1 MTGKYDMAV
10 ENFEKV
16 GKAYASNQMTRF
28 STRGYLLNAGICKLA
43 LGDIVA
49 SKRALDDYGMWSH
62 EFNQSREKDF
72 LVSLTEAADEF
83 DVEKFTTAFQNYDSI
98 SRLQPWQTTVLLKVK
113 ENIMK
118 EEDDLI

>member
-1 MTGKYDMAV
+1 MTGKYDIAM

-16 GKAYASNQMTRF
+16 AKFYANNQMTKF
-28 STRGYLLNAGICKLA
+28 SARGYLLNAGICKLA

-49 SKRALDDYGMWSH
+49 SKRALDDYGLWSH

-72 LVSLTEAADEF
+72 LISLTEAADEC
-83 DVEKFTTAFQNYDSI
+83 DIEKFTHAVQDYDSM

-113 ENIMK
+113 ENIIK
-118 EEDDLI
+118 EEDDLA